1 MSHLHIKAV
10 YSIHISKILY
20 NMNTITTSNTVS
32 MTIIFIKRHDK
43 NILRIRMKVIY
54 GYETKAS
61 YLKGMYTFKRLYE
74 TDGPGKKKAADII
87 KTSAACM
94 LSH

>member
-1 MSHLHIKAV
+1 
-10 YSIHISKILY
+10 
-20 NMNTITTSNTVS
+20 MNTITTSNTVS
-32 MTIIFIKRHDK
+32 MTIKFIKRHDK

-54 GYETKAS
+54 RYETKAS

>member
-1 MSHLHIKAV
+1 
-10 YSIHISKILY
+10 
-20 NMNTITTSNTVS
+20 

-54 GYETKAS
+54 RYETKAS
-61 YLKGMYTFKRLYE
+61 YQKGKSTFKRLYE
-74 TDGPGKKKAADII
+74 MYGLLKKKAADIR

>member
-10 YSIHISKILY
+10 YSTHISKILY
-20 NMNTITTSNTVS
+20 NINTITTFNTVS

-43 NILRIRMKVIY
+43 NILRILMKMIY
-54 GYETKAS
+54 GYEAKAS
-61 YLKGMYTFKRLYE
+61 YQKGKSTFKRLYE
-74 TDGPGKKKAADII
+74 MYGLLKKKAADIR

>member
-1 MSHLHIKAV
+1 
-10 YSIHISKILY
+10 
-20 NMNTITTSNTVS
+20 
-32 MTIIFIKRHDK
+32 
-43 NILRIRMKVIY
+43 MKVIY

-74 TDGPGKKKAADII
+74 TDGPGKKKVADTI
-87 KTSAACM
+87 KISAACM